1 MVGNIKPEIISN
13 KVVLPDPLFPTMPM
27 IVFFLISKFIFLKIG
42 FLSSYS
48 KETLFREINLSKF
61 IFSS

>member
-27 IVFFLISKFIFLKIG
+27 IVFFFISKFIFLKIG